1 MKKIIVLAMALSL
14 TATVVSCNK
23 GAGKMGNAVLNL
35 GSETDANAIIDFNN
49 NFIDSYKSTSRH
61 IERIL
66 KYADEAVA
74 KSKGK
79 NVLIMPITL
88 TSMDYSFSK
97 IKEIPSG
104 FDKEKGVI
112 EKEFNIYKAKKEN
125 IDKKIEELKSY
136 MTSEDYKDDKGAK
149 AEAIRKEIENDVT
162 AFYTAGENIMN
173 KIKPATDAAEEVILK
188 DHPMKEY
195 IISSKNV
202 MNSMDSVIDLL
213 GKQYSGQFNE
223 AEAQKKYDEYAKAV
237 EANIKL
243 NFDVKDQQ
251 YSYKKSQFETFNKNA
266 SNFSDLYR
274 KLIRDA
280 KEKGK
285 IQDSDLQQI
294 DSSYESVLSAYNN
307 FVK

>member
-1 MKKIIVLAMALSL
+1 MALSL
-14 TATVVSCNK
+14 TATVVSCKK
-23 GAGKMGNAVLNL
+23 GAGKFGSTVLNMGN
-35 GSETDANAIIDFNN
+35 ETDANAIIDFNN
-49 NFIDSYKSTSRH
+49 NFIDSYKSTSKH

-74 KSKGK
+74 KSKGE
-79 NVLIMPITL
+79 NVLIMPIVL
-88 TSMDYSFSK
+88 SSMDYSFSK
-97 IKEIPSG
+97 IKEVPSG
-104 FDKEKGVI
+104 FDKEKAAI
-112 EKEFNIYKAKKEN
+112 EKEFSIYKAKKEN

-149 AEAIRKEIENDVT
+149 AEAIRKEIEADAN
-162 AFYTAGENIMN
+162 AFYTAGENIITR
-173 KIKPATDAAEEVILK
+173 IKPATDAAEEIILK

-202 MNSMDSVIDLL
+202 MNSLDSVIDVL

-237 EANIKL
+237 EANAKL
-243 NFDVKDQQ
+243 NFDVKDRQ
-251 YSYKKSQFETFNKNA
+251 YSYKKSQFEIFNKNA
-266 SNFSDLYR
+266 SNFLDLYR

-285 IQDSDLQQI
+285 IQDNDIQQI
-294 DSSYESVLSAYNN
+294 DSSYESVLSAYNS

>member
-1 MKKIIVLAMALSL
+1 MKKIIVLAMALYL
-14 TATVVSCNK
+14 TATVVSCKK
-23 GAGKMGNAVLNL
+23 GAGKLGSTVLNM

-49 NFIDSYKSTSRH
+49 NFIDSYKSTSKH

-74 KSKGK
+74 KSKGE
-79 NVLIMPITL
+79 NVLIMPIVL
-88 TSMDYSFSK
+88 SSMDYSFSK
-97 IKEIPSG
+97 IKEVPSG
-104 FDKEKGVI
+104 FDKEKAAI
-112 EKEFNIYKAKKEN
+112 KKEFSIYKAKKEN
-125 IDKKIEELKSY
+125 KDKKNEELKSY

-149 AEAIRKEIENDVT
+149 AEAIRKEIEADAN
-162 AFYTAGENIMN
+162 AFYTAGENIITR
-173 KIKPATDAAEEVILK
+173 IKPATDAAEEIILK

-202 MNSMDSVIDLL
+202 MNSLDSVIDVL

-237 EANIKL
+237 EANAKL
-243 NFDVKDQQ
+243 NFDVKDRQ
-251 YSYKKSQFETFNKNA
+251 YSYKKSQFEIFNKNA
-266 SNFSDLYR
+266 SNFLDLYR

-285 IQDSDLQQI
+285 IQDNDIQQI
-294 DSSYESVLSAYNN
+294 DSSYESVLSAYNS